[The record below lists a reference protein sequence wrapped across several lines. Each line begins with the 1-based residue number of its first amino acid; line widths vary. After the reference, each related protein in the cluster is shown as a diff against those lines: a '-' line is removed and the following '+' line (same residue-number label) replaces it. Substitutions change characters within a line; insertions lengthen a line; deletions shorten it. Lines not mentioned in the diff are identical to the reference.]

1 MSRAPL
7 FAVLACLTACAASP
21 ARVRDLDGN
30 PLPPYA
36 LNDTA
41 KPVYKLECQGRGY
54 LVVTD
59 LAANLYSS
67 HFGATYWM
75 VDRSLDDVC
84 ERIRTSRL

>member
-1 MSRAPL
+1 M
-7 FAVLACLTACAASP
+7 FAVLACVTACAASP

-30 PLPPYA
+30 PLPTYA

-41 KPVYKLECQGRGY
+41 KPVIKLECPDRSY

-75 VDRSLDDVC
+75 VEPTVGGVC
-84 ERIRTSRL
+84 ERIRMSKL

>member
-7 FAVLACLTACAASP
+7 FATLACLVACATSP
-21 ARVRDLDGN
+21 ARVRDLDGR

-41 KPVYKLECQGRGY
+41 RPVLHVECDGRGY

-67 HFGATYWM
+67 HFGATYWF
-75 VDRSLDDVC
+75 VDPGVNSVC
-84 ERIRTSRL
+84 ERIKLSKL